1 MTWSSVS
8 VYIESFTRG
17 NGFLLIQD
25 PSKADGGP
33 YKCHVKNDHGESN
46 AKLNLNIEADAEPEG
61 YPPSFVEKPRMESSA
76 DGKKVTMWC
85 KVKADPKPT
94 ISWTRESV
102 TVKESSRISIKVVQ
116 EKDVYIIK
124 LELSVA
130 SLFPR

>member
-1 MTWSSVS
+1 M
-8 VYIESFTRG
+8 
-17 NGFLLIQD
+17 
-25 PSKADGGP
+25 
-33 YKCHVKNDHGESN
+33 
-46 AKLNLNIEADAEPEG
+46 NIEADAEPEG